1 MQLDHLSAA
10 DRSDGKL
17 PGGRRRWRSAGR
29 AARACMLVTGRAGPG
44 RHRPGL
50 EVAKAKGWVVDLDR
64 LPAPVSAR
72 RFPAGRKSTRV
83 CAMTCL
89 ESGWT
94 AARARAAVFFAF
106 AAASIALAIGGF
118 GRTPSIRAH
127 VRENCKDRCSSP
139 SHAAMLRAATLLQ
152 TPVLLYVRVARVLQ
166 PRQSSIPIVYPFNLL
181 AAINVSTMVGKKN
194 SVQQGCKKRGLCSP
208 VSDGSHLSV

>member
-64 LPAPVSAR
+64 LPAPISAR
-72 RFPAGRKSTRV
+72 RFPAGRKST
-83 CAMTCL
+83 MICL
-89 ESGWT
+89 ESGSID
-94 AARARAAVFFAF
+94 RPRAVFLHWLLLLIVLPHHIHTTPQPHIGSK
-106 AAASIALAIGGF
+106 ASAWPSGGGF
-118 GRTPSIRAH
+118 VHPSA
-127 VRENCKDRCSSP
+127 REREP
-139 SHAAMLRAATLLQ
+139 TSHAGMLRSATL
-152 TPVLLYVRVARVLQ
+152 
-166 PRQSSIPIVYPFNLL
+166 F
-181 AAINVSTMVGKKN
+181 
-194 SVQQGCKKRGLCSP
+194 C
-208 VSDGSHLSV
+208 LSFLFFWPMNEDTS

>member
-64 LPAPVSAR
+64 LPAPISAR
-72 RFPAGRKSTRV
+72 RSPAGRKSTRV

-89 ESGWT
+89 ESGWI

-106 AAASIALAIGGF
+106 AAASSIGHRGI
-118 GRTPSIRAH
+118 RPDAVHPSA
-127 VRENCKDRCSSP
+127 RERELQGSMLVPVTCC
-139 SHAAMLRAATLLQ
+139 HAARCDIIANARAA
-152 TPVLLYVRVARVLQ
+152 VRTCGTRPATKT
-166 PRQSSIPIVYPFNLL
+166 F
-181 AAINVSTMVGKKN
+181 
-194 SVQQGCKKRGLCSP
+194 
-208 VSDGSHLSV
+208 

>member
-106 AAASIALAIGGF
+106 AAASSIGHRGIRPDAVHPSARERELPRIDARPRHMLPCCAL
-118 GRTPSIRAH
+118 RH
-127 VRENCKDRCSSP
+127 YCKRPCCCTYVW
-139 SHAAMLRAATLLQ
+139 HASCNQ
-152 TPVLLYVRVARVLQ
+152 D
-166 PRQSSIPIVYPFNLL
+166 IL
-181 AAINVSTMVGKKN
+181 AF
-194 SVQQGCKKRGLCSP
+194 Q
-208 VSDGSHLSV
+208 